1 MKKQKLQDKYPVFSI
16 EIAKKNCTGNN
27 VEDILKVLKEK
38 IEAHPVAQFIAFF
51 DHFSH
56 TQNLENG
63 LISPE
68 IIDAQIIVFCF
79 GKKLENPLQ
88 LAVRP
93 RSIGVTETNEKFIL
107 SFLDAPNPAFNEV
120 MEKWIKDLIKIL

>member
-1 MKKQKLQDKYPVFSI
+1 MKKQILQNKYPVFSL
-16 EIAKKNCTGNN
+16 EITKEKCTQKNIP
-27 VEDILKVLKEK
+27 EILDALKEK
-38 IEAHPVAQFIAFF
+38 IEAHPAAQFIAFF

-107 SFLDAPNPAFNEV
+107 SFLDALNLVFNEV
-120 MEKWIKDLIKIL
+120 MEKWIKDLIKK